1 MEFLFAVNFKTKT
14 LTSVYNIIC
23 LFTPG
28 MCIVCNDCYGLAPY
42 ETQKST
48 FPVICITLKPFGQL
62 KAFVKDN

>member
-48 FPVICITLKPFGQL
+48 FPVICITLKTIWSI
-62 KAFVKDN
+62 KSIRKR